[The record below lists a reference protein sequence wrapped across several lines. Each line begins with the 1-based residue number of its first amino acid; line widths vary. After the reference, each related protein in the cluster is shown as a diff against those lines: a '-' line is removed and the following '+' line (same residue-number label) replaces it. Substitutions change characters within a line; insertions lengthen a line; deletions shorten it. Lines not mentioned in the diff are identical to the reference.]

1 MCRIWAWALQ
11 THACIEHTHTHNAH
25 AHAILGTINYF
36 VVDST
41 PRTYCASVAYSVSI
55 GYKIA
60 TIHSQQEN
68 DIEFATPRSLRRRA
82 LEPMRWSRTG
92 FGPGKMAHPRTI
104 RIQATTA

>member
-1 MCRIWAWALQ
+1 MGLGPPDPRM
-11 THACIEHTHTHNAH
+11 HTHTHNAH
-25 AHAILGTINYF
+25 AHAILGTTNYF

-68 DIEFATPRSLRRRA
+68 DMVFATPRSLRRRA
-82 LEPMRWSRTG
+82 LEPMRSRTG
-92 FGPGKMAHPRTI
+92 FGPGKMAHLGTI

>member
-1 MCRIWAWALQ
+1 MGLGPPDPRM
-11 THACIEHTHTHNAH
+11 HTHTHNAH
-25 AHAILGTINYF
+25 AHAILGTTNYF

-68 DIEFATPRSLRRRA
+68 DMVFATPRSLRRRA
-82 LEPMRWSRTG
+82 LELAYEVQNGVWAWEDGTPWDYTNPSNDGMNSPSG
-92 FGPGKMAHPRTI
+92 
-104 RIQATTA
+104 